1 MKDKS
6 ELTASRFSMWRGVVV
21 MIHADNIVTPQE
33 LCFINNYLKDMNLND
48 AQKQIIK
55 DDLDN
60 PRDACEI
67 FAQITEEQD
76 KIDFFALARAVAW
89 CDGHFVEQEQKILQL
104 LKGEHLTQDH
114 MKLLKESRDS
124 MNELDLQQDEWKFKT
139 ERSKSLFGFLS
150 NRKYK

>member
-1 MKDKS
+1 MENKN

-21 MIHADNIVTPQE
+21 MIHADNVVTPQE
-33 LCFINNYLKDMNLND
+33 LCFINDYLRDLNLNSE
-48 AQKQIIK
+48 QKEIIK

-60 PRDACEI
+60 PRDAREI

-89 CDGHFVEQEQKILQL
+89 CDGHFAKQEKAILQL
-104 LKGEHLTQDH
+104 LQGEHLTQDN
-114 MKLLKESRDS
+114 MKLLKSSRES

-139 ERSKSLFGFLS
+139 ERSKSLFGFLP